1 MLDFEVIHQFQEQ
14 ALAAPPIHKTSKATS
29 APRTN
34 KTVSFLSGLL
44 VLGLIVVLCYR
55 YFSDP
60 FDDGHVVCGN
70 D

>member
-14 ALAAPPIHKTSKATS
+14 ALGAPPIQKTAKATS
-29 APRTN
+29 APRANT
-34 KTVSFLSGLL
+34 TVSFLSVLL

-60 FDDGHVVCGN
+60 FDDGYVVCGN